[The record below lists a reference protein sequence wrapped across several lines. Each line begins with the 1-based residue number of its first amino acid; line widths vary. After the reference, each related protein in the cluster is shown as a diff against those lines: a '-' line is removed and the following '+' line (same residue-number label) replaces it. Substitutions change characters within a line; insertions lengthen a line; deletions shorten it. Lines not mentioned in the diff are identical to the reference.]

1 MRLPPLSCRT
11 AFNCIFLDIVKRC
24 NLAVM
29 GERDSVHDWAVIL
42 ARVSLLRVIM
52 HSAAHNDNVIVMLI
66 RLSL

>member
-29 GERDSVHDWAVIL
+29 GERDSARDWAVIF
-42 ARVSLLRVIM
+42 ARVSPLRVI
-52 HSAAHNDNVIVMLI
+52 SAAHNDNVIVMLI